1 MYPQKGCQPDR
12 DPGFYTT
19 GLVPANQHRNLD
31 ALNLKIALVGAPN
44 QLNLP
49 RANSVCG
56 GEGANRRRSETR
68 FSPGVSCLTN
78 AGC

>member
-12 DPGFYTT
+12 NPGFYTT
-19 GLVPANQHRNLD
+19 GLVPANQHRNL
-31 ALNLKIALVGAPN
+31 V
-44 QLNLP
+44 P

-56 GEGANRRRSETR
+56 GQGANGRRSETR